1 MTSVPR
7 YDDAFDL
14 IAGLDGLPN
23 VDAVAAEVERILG
36 RYGITKLVFTGLPEA
51 HFERAVL
58 ASRWPAEFLALYVR
72 NEYIRFDPIARRCRR
87 SPQPFEWSAAHYY
100 QDPEPRTAEVMRR
113 AADFGLKQGFIV
125 PINTPAG
132 FEACVSMS
140 GAHLDLTTRTKPLI
154 HLVALYGYE
163 RVRGLAARKPPV
175 MRQLTP
181 REREVLQWVARGKCA
196 WEIGEILNI
205 GKRTVDEHS
214 ATAMRKLGAVT
225 RTHAVAIAVRDKAID
240 L

>member
-1 MTSVPR
+1 MTALPA

-14 IAGLDGLPN
+14 IAGLDRMPD
-23 VDAVAAEVERILG
+23 VDAVVAGVSGVVA
-36 RYGITKLVFTGLPEA
+36 RYGITRLLFAGLPEA

-58 ASRWPAEFLALYVR
+58 ASRWPAEFFDLYVR
-72 NEYIRFDPIARRCRR
+72 NDYIRFDPIARRCRR
-87 SPQPFEWSAAHYY
+87 SSQPFEWTAADYY
-100 QDPEPRTAEVMRR
+100 HDPEPRTAELMRR
-113 AADFGLKQGFIV
+113 AANFGIERGFIV
-125 PINTPAG
+125 PINTPDG

-140 GAHLDLTTRTKPLI
+140 GVHLDLTGRTKPLI

-163 RVRGLAARKPPV
+163 RVRRLAARKPPV